1 MSDRELVAA
10 LRAGDRLAAGQVYD
24 VYGTRLY
31 AYCHELLAD
40 PKLSADALRD
50 TFIVAANR
58 IRELAE
64 PEEFGA
70 WLYALA
76 RAESVRVGVSDDAPA
91 DAASAA
97 RGDRLARL
105 ALDVYSMLEPD
116 ERELLDLAFR
126 HRLVDSDLALV
137 LGQDESSIAVR
148 ISKAQSDLET
158 ALLVV
163 LAARTGDPRCEEA
176 ADFGRKFDEIDG
188 KGIPVWLQ
196 AASKHTER
204 CQICGDAI
212 RNRRPLR
219 LFEELPHAFMPPGV
233 RSRVLEALRDPAGAA
248 FAEQITARSGKFDEG
263 GFPTSGG
270 RGGSASSL
278 KKWILPSA
286 GILAV
291 GCLVALVLVM
301 TDDHPSANAA
311 STSTATAT
319 VTSGSPATAST
330 VASFGEL
337 TAATSASASAS
348 ASKSASAS
356 AVVSTST
363 TTYAVQT
370 TAAAGEQTT
379 CTTRST
385 TVSEP
390 TTTPYTITTT
400 TTTVSESPTTI
411 TGSPSNIQTSV
422 PVTHTVTSTVTETKT
437 TTYASPTTI
446 KSCN

>member
-137 LGQDESSIAVR
+137 LGEDQSSIAVR
-148 ISKAQSDLET
+148 VSKAQSDLET

-176 ADFGRKFDEIDG
+176 ADFGRTFDEIDG
-188 KGIPVWLQ
+188 KGVPVWLQ

-248 FAEQITARSGKFDEG
+248 FAEQIAARAAKFDEG
-263 GFPTSGG
+263 GFPVSGG
-270 RGGSASSL
+270 RRGGASSL
-278 KKWILPSA
+278 RRWILPSA
-286 GILAV
+286 GVLAV
-291 GCLVALVLVM
+291 GCVAALVLFM
-301 TDDHPSANAA
+301 TDDHPSANTAA
-311 STSTATAT
+311 TSTAT
-319 VTSGSPATAST
+319 VTSGSPTAANSVAT
-330 VASFGEL
+330 FGEL
-337 TAATSASASAS
+337 TASTSASASAS
-348 ASKSASAS
+348 ASASQSASAS
-356 AVVSTST
+356 AVTST

-370 TAAAGEQTT
+370 TAAGEQTT

-390 TTTPYTITTT
+390 TTIIYTT
-400 TTTVSESPTTI
+400 TTTVPSISYSPTTI
-411 TGSPSNIQTSV
+411 STSPTEVDSSV
-422 PVTHTVTSTVTETKT
+422 PYTYTLTPTFTRTRT

>member
-50 TFIVAANR
+50 TFIVAVNR

-137 LGQDESSIAVR
+137 LGEDESSIAVR
-148 ISKAQSDLET
+148 ISKSQSDLET

-248 FAEQITARSGKFDEG
+248 FAEQITERAGKFDEA
-263 GFPTSGG
+263 GFPAVGG
-270 RGGSASSL
+270 RRGASSL

-301 TDDHPSANAA
+301 TDDHPSANTA
-311 STSTATAT
+311 STSTATAA
-319 VTSGSPATAST
+319 VTSGSPTA
-330 VASFGEL
+330 ASAGTFGEL
-337 TAATSASASAS
+337 TASTSASASAS

-356 AVVSTST
+356 AVASTST
-363 TTYAVQT
+363 TTYTVQT
-370 TAAAGEQTT
+370 TAATVHTSATTATTQATT
-379 CTTRST
+379 CTTTST
-385 TVSEP
+385 STPVTVHTTITVTYTITPPVTDSSQPAPIVTTSLHP
-390 TTTPYTITTT
+390 TTTT
-400 TTTVSESPTTI
+400 SE
-411 TGSPSNIQTSV
+411 
-422 PVTHTVTSTVTETKT
+422 
-437 TTYASPTTI
+437 SPTTI

>member
-270 RGGSASSL
+270 RGGGASSL

-356 AVVSTST
+356 VT
-363 TTYAVQT
+363 TNNNVGDQQT
-370 TAAAGEQTT
+370 QPVAQ
-379 CTTRST
+379 
-385 TVSEP
+385 
-390 TTTPYTITTT
+390 TTT
-400 TTTVSESPTTI
+400 TTTTATTATSTTASATHTSSSPSPSKSKTPTPTKSSTPTQTPTT
-411 TGSPSNIQTSV
+411 
-422 PVTHTVTSTVTETKT
+422 STPTDT
-437 TTYASPTTI
+437 AS
-446 KSCN
+446 